1 MKRWEE
7 FTKEEIEQFV
17 KESENYVQLAQKIGY
32 DKVSNNGSAYRA
44 VHQMIDELSLD
55 ISHFTGKAWNKNKVN
70 VNKYKQGN
78 ALNSGQALR
87 DLIILRSRKCE
98 QCGLTEWQGQEI
110 PLEVH
115 HKDGNHLNSELS
127 NLILLCRNCHALT
140 KNYGSKNRRS
150 EVDDKTLI
158 EALQTTSN
166 IRQALIKVGLTGKGK
181 NYDRCYNLIYK
192 YNITQLGEEKPKISE
207 KPLKRCK
214 EQKRCKKC
222 GRPLSSSR
230 FEICQTCV
238 HESQRVCEWPSKEEL
253 KEKIYTKSFLQI
265 GKEYDVSD
273 NTIRKWCKYYS
284 IPYKRKDIKQYTY
297 EEWKLI

>member
-1 MKRWEE
+1 MKRWEK
-7 FTKEEIEQFV
+7 FTKEEIECFV
-17 KESENYVQLAQKIGY
+17 KESKNYVQLAQKIGY
-32 DKVSNNGSAYRA
+32 NESPNNGSAYRA

-55 ISHFTGKAWNKNKVN
+55 VSHFTGQRRNKNKVDID
-70 VNKYKQGN
+70 KYKQGR

-87 DLIILRSRKCE
+87 DLIILRSKKCE

-127 NLILLCRNCHALT
+127 NLVLLCRNCHALT

-158 EALQTTSN
+158 RALQTTSN

-192 YNITQLGEEKPKISE
+192 YNITQLGDEKTKSI
-207 KPLKRCK
+207 K
-214 EQKRCKKC
+214 KRCKKC
-222 GRPLSSSR
+222 GRSLSSSK
-230 FEICQTCV
+230 FDICQNCF
-238 HESQRVCEWPSKEEL
+238 HESRRACKWPSKEEL

-265 GKEYDVSD
+265 GKEYNVSD
-273 NTIRKWCKYYS
+273 SAVRKWCKYYS
-284 IPYKRKDIKQYTY
+284 IPYRKKDIKQYTY
-297 EEWKLI
+297 EEWKSI